1 VPGLSVAGVSRIPHA
16 DLDLHLEVGET
27 RPARALERALRDA
40 IVAGRV
46 GTGSR
51 LPTTR
56 GLAAD
61 LGIARTTVSE
71 VYAQLAAE
79 GWLESRVGA
88 GTWVAETA
96 PVLPDRVEAEAA
108 DPDGKP
114 RPYWGGHPDASLFP
128 LGEWAAAARRAAD
141 VATLAEL
148 GYSDLRGSLRLRREL
163 ASYLRRTRGAE
174 ARAERIVIGQ
184 GFSGLLALTCRA
196 MAGAGAR
203 RLAIEEYGHSAHRE
217 IAAAAGLELV
227 PVPVDGEG
235 ADVRRLGPGIDG
247 VLLTTAHQF
256 PTGVPLSPSRR
267 RAVIAWAQETGG
279 LVIED
284 DYDGE
289 FRYERRAVGAL
300 QAMAPDQVV
309 YIGTASKA
317 LTPAVGL
324 AWAIVPKARLAGLIA
339 QRSVLNEPRD
349 TLNQLTL
356 AEFIAAHSYDRHVR
370 RMRAEYRRRR
380 EHLAARLASRVPAAR
395 LAGVPAGIQSIV
407 ILPAGTDPDQVVAAG
422 LRRGLAFQA
431 LHEYAAGAGSAHPPA
446 VVLGFGA
453 SPAARAL
460 SDINLVVAAIEECSA
475 DRLRP
480 SEGDNDR

>member
-1 VPGLSVAGVSRIPHA
+1 VSRIPHA

-46 GTGSR
+46 ATGAR
-51 LPTTR
+51 LPASR

-96 PVLPDRVEAEAA
+96 PAAPGQAEADA
-108 DPDGKP
+108 AEPDGRL
-114 RPYWGGHPDASLFP
+114 RPYSGGYPDASLFP
-128 LGEWAAAARRAAD
+128 RAEWAAAARRAAD
-141 VATLAEL
+141 GATLAEL
-148 GYSDLRGSLRLRREL
+148 GYPDPRGSLRLRREL
-163 ASYLRRTRGAE
+163 ASYLRRTRGAD
-174 ARAERIVIGQ
+174 ASAERIVIGQ

-196 MAGAGAR
+196 MTAAGAR
-203 RLAIEEYGHSAHRE
+203 RLAIEEYGHRAHRE

-235 ADVRRLGPGIDG
+235 ADVTRLGPGIDG
-247 VLLTTAHQF
+247 VLLTPAHQF
-256 PTGVPLSPSRR
+256 PTGVPLSPPRR
-267 RAVIAWAQETGG
+267 RAVIAWAQATGG

-300 QAMAPDQVV
+300 QAMAPDHVA

-324 AWAIVPKARLAGLIA
+324 AWAVLPKTRLAGVIA
-339 QRSVLNEPRD
+339 QRSVLSEPRD
-349 TLNQLTL
+349 ALNQLTL
-356 AEFIAAHSYDRHVR
+356 AEFVAAHSYDRHVR

-380 EHLAARLASRVPAAR
+380 ERLAARLAARVPAAR
-395 LAGVPAGIQSIV
+395 LAGVPAGIQALV
-407 ILPAGTDPDQVVAAG
+407 ILPAGSDPELAVAAG
-422 LRRGLAFQA
+422 LRSGLSFQA
-431 LHEYAAGAGSAHPPA
+431 LYEYAAGAASHPPASHPAA
-446 VVLGFGA
+446 VVLGFGG
-453 SPAARAL
+453 SPATRAL
-460 SDINLVVAAIEECSA
+460 SDIDLAVAAIEECVA
-475 DRLRP
+475 AAP
-480 SEGDNDR
+480 AEGGN